1 MLTFVMLIPCN
12 LANTKKIISFNFKS
26 NLTNLHFGRG
36 QLTSTRCLRN
46 IWSVEIDTNIT
57 YMIIQ
62 CSFLRIRLE
71 TNFVRLLKVKHQFY
85 GHIRVAF
92 FKSFHLICDMIIKL
106 CEISQ
111 SFAMRNFAFS
121 PKFRRKCENF
131 AFRKFCENA
140 KDAKFRRNFAKFR
153 IIFVFAEMDFWRFA
167 KTLIVIDASSILF
180 RGRS

>member
-1 MLTFVMLIPCN
+1 MLTFVMLIPCI
-12 LANTKKIISFNFKS
+12 LANTKKIVSFNYKS

-46 IWSVEIDTNIT
+46 IWSVEIDTYIT

-106 CEISQ
+106 CEILR
-111 SFAMRNFAFS
+111 SFAMRNFA
-121 PKFRRKCENF
+121 KFRN
-131 AFRKFCENA
+131 
-140 KDAKFRRNFAKFR
+140 AKFR
-153 IIFVFAEMDFWRFA
+153 IFAEISAKMRKFRISQVSQKCERCEISQNFA
-167 KTLIVIDASSILF
+167 SFSFSPKWIFGVSQKP
-180 RGRS
+180 

>member
-46 IWSVEIDTNIT
+46 IWSVEIDTYIT

-121 PKFRRKCENF
+121 PKFRRNCEISHFSHFAKMRKMRNFARNF
-131 AFRKFCENA
+131 AFAMRISQCEISH
-140 KDAKFRRNFAKFR
+140 FR
-153 IIFVFAEMDFWRFA
+153 IAKIFA
-167 KTLIVIDASSILF
+167 KTLIMIF
-180 RGRS
+180 

>member
-12 LANTKKIISFNFKS
+12 LANTKKIISFNYKS

-106 CEISQ
+106 CEISR
-111 SFAMRNFAFS
+111 SFAMR
-121 PKFRRKCENF
+121 KFRISQVLRKCERCEISHHFRFRRNGF
-131 AFRKFCENA
+131 LAFRKNPNLYTC
-140 KDAKFRRNFAKFR
+140 
-153 IIFVFAEMDFWRFA
+153 ISVFVF
-167 KTLIVIDASSILF
+167 S
-180 RGRS
+180 

>member
-111 SFAMRNFAFS
+111 
-121 PKFRRKCENF
+121 NF

-153 IIFVFAEMDFWRFA
+153 IIFVFAEMNFWRFA
-167 KTLIVIDASSILF
+167 KTLVKTLCKLVIIF
-180 RGRS
+180 T

>member
-1 MLTFVMLIPCN
+1 MLTFVMLIPCI
-12 LANTKKIISFNFKS
+12 LANTKKIVSFNYKS
-26 NLTNLHFGRG
+26 NLTILHFGRG

-106 CEISQ
+106 CEISRI
-111 SFAMRNFAFS
+111 FAMRNLAFS
-121 PKFRRKCENF
+121 PKFRRKCEISH
-131 AFRKFCENA
+131 CESEISHCEIL
-140 KDAKFRRNFAKFR
+140 RNFAKFYNHVAYQMKALEKCYKNMTKKL
-153 IIFVFAEMDFWRFA
+153 VFD
-167 KTLIVIDASSILF
+167 L
-180 RGRS
+180 RGHRGDLK

>member
-12 LANTKKIISFNFKS
+12 LANTKKIISFNYKS

-121 PKFRRKCENF
+121 HCENF
-131 AFRKFCENA
+131 RKNP
-140 KDAKFRRNFAKFR
+140 
-153 IIFVFAEMDFWRFA
+153 
-167 KTLIVIDASSILF
+167 ILQ
-180 RGRS
+180 

>member
-106 CEISQ
+106 CEISR
-111 SFAMRNFAFS
+111 SFAMRNFAFR
-121 PKFRRKCENF
+121 KFR
-131 AFRKFCENA
+131 ENA
-140 KDAKFRRNFAKFR
+140 KDAKFRKISHHFRFRRNGFLAFR
-153 IIFVFAEMDFWRFA
+153 KNLRWN
-167 KTLIVIDASSILF
+167 
-180 RGRS
+180 

>member
-12 LANTKKIISFNFKS
+12 LANTKKIISFNYKS

-111 SFAMRNFAFS
+111 IFAMRNFAFS
-121 PKFRRKCENF
+121 PKFRRNCEISHAKNAKFRKAFRFRNANFAMRNFAFSHCENF
-131 AFRKFCENA
+131 RKNPTCKVNHLRG
-140 KDAKFRRNFAKFR
+140 KF
-153 IIFVFAEMDFWRFA
+153 
-167 KTLIVIDASSILF
+167 
-180 RGRS
+180 